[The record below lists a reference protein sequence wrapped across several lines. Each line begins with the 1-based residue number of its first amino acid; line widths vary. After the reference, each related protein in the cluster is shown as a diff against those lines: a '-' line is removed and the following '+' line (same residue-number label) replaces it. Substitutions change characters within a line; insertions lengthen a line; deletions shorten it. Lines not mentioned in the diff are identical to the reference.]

1 MKGFTEGYDVTTM
14 NVSDDVI
21 VPKTEQIQF
30 IVPLTID
37 AIIVSCT
44 LWLVVRLIYH
54 GVRTNRFRQR
64 HQADVN
70 GGILYSFVLL
80 SAVMLLGRCCCSI
93 LGISLPPYKPVY
105 DMQCDRLFRSD
116 NAIQV
121 ATFGSIFSS
130 LWLRQRALYANPLM
144 EQSQSKLVLTLSRFS
159 VLLIPVAAVS
169 FTIYFLVSDSTGF
182 RSSYSGCIYVGSS
195 DAVVAASIVIIS
207 LQLALLVLFIIP
219 LRRHLNICGKFSS
232 FRKVIMPCV
241 NKQESDTSS
250 SSQAGHVT
258 DSSGEIVP
266 PEATIQIE
274 TNPSKNLPTNF
285 KIIRMLKRLTIVT
298 AVCVATDV
306 LATILVAI
314 IIGNHES
321 FLNFGFVIYDLS
333 LLINV
338 ISVIVSFNDYKTI
351 LFPCASTKCSESL
364 HLKSVGIATTL

>member
-21 VPKTEQIQF
+21 VPKMKQIQF
-30 IVPLTID
+30 IVPLTIE
-37 AIIVSCT
+37 AIIASCT

-93 LGISLPPYKPVY
+93 LGILLPPYKPVY
-105 DMQCDRLFRSD
+105 DVQCDRLFRSD

-121 ATFGSIFSS
+121 ATVGSVFSS

-144 EQSQSKLVLTLSRFS
+144 EKSQSKLVLAFSRFI
-159 VLLIPVAAVS
+159 VLPIPVGGIS
-169 FTIYFLVSDSTGF
+169 FTILFLVSDSTGF
-182 RSSYSGCIYVGSS
+182 RSSYSGCIYVGSN
-195 DAVVAASIVIIS
+195 APVVLASIVIIS

-219 LRRHLNICGKFSS
+219 LRRHWKVCEYFFS

-258 DSSGEIVP
+258 DSSGEIVL
-266 PEATIQIE
+266 PEATIPNKAKPAI
-274 TNPSKNLPTNF
+274 NLPINL
-285 KIIRMLKRLTIVT
+285 KVLRLLKRLTIVT

-306 LATILVAI
+306 LATILVAL

-321 FLNFGFVIYDLS
+321 FLNFGLVIYDVN

-338 ISVIVSFNDYKTI
+338 ISVIVSFNDYRKI
-351 LFPCASTKCSESL
+351 LFPRASTKRVKRI
-364 HLKSVGIATTL
+364 HPKSVCSSTTL